1 MATIAAQ
8 RNLANSFHLSV
19 DELEGIIKSA
29 THPSKEELDRWSQSL
44 AELRTN
50 FQAKRDDMKI
60 IADKVYDM
68 IFKSA
73 TSKCN
78 RLEADVIALFQST

>member
-8 RNLANSFHLSV
+8 RNMANSFHLSV

-50 FQAKRDDMKI
+50 FQAKGDDMKI
-60 IADKVYDM
+60 VADKVYEM
-68 IFKSA
+68 ISKSA

-78 RLEADVIALFQST
+78 RLEADVMTLFQST

>member
-8 RNLANSFHLSV
+8 RDMANSFHLSV

-29 THPSKEELDRWSQSL
+29 PHPSREDLVSWSQSL
-44 AELRTN
+44 AELRASY
-50 FQAKRDDMKI
+50 QAKRDGMKI
-60 IADKVYDM
+60 VADKVYEM

-78 RLEADVIALFQST
+78 RLEADVLALFQSI